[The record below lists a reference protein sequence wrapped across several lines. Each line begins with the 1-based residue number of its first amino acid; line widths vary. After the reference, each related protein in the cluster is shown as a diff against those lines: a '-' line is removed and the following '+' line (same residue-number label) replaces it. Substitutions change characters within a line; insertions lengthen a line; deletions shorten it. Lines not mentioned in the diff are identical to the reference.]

1 MYLVAE
7 IPESYQ
13 ITVGSGWA
21 GKRHPDVSGEYQ
33 LYDFDQGRVHT
44 KEDYEF
50 SNLLLKVFVGQQ
62 QKHNF
67 SGEYILSLS
76 FIIAPPIKQ

>member
-21 GKRHPDVSGEYQ
+21 GKRHPDVSGEYE
-33 LYDFDQGRVHT
+33 LYDFDQGRV
-44 KEDYEF
+44 
-50 SNLLLKVFVGQQ
+50 
-62 QKHNF
+62 QKIMNF
-67 SGEYILSLS
+67 QI
-76 FIIAPPIKQ
+76 FC